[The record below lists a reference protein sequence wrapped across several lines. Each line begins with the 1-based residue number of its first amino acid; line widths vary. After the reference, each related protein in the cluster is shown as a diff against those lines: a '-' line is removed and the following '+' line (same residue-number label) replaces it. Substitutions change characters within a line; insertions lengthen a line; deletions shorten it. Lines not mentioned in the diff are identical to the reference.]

1 MGAPSGAT
9 QSPAPGPAGTGKRRL
24 GPWAIAGIVV
34 LTLIVVAGVIGSIP
48 TGSPSGTPVSNTDV
62 QISSLQW
69 TFSGSAACWN
79 STAAPGLSVPGGSL
93 FNVSLALSY
102 NAPASGPT
110 SCIVTNLA
118 SGTGGFQV
126 VSTDT
131 PLTVP
136 SGTSQ
141 ILNVELRAPNVNES
155 TALSLDAVVSAT
167 SSSSRVNITAVNWGF
182 SGASNCWTTATTPGL
197 SVAGGAQ
204 FTVSIRLNYTAGL
217 LQPSTCT
224 VQSVGVST
232 SGFSLVSANVPLVVA
247 SGGSA
252 TLSVTLRA
260 PSTDQTE
267 ALTLDC
273 QTSSP

>member
-9 QSPAPGPAGTGKRRL
+9 QSSAPGASSTGKRRL

-34 LTLIVVAGVIGSIP
+34 LALIVVAGVIGSIP
-48 TGSPSGTPVSNTDV
+48 TGSSAGAPSTKTDV

-69 TFSGSAACWN
+69 AFSGSAACWN
-79 STAAPGLSVPGGSL
+79 STATPGLNVPGGL
-93 FNVSLALSY
+93 VFNVSIALSY
-102 NAPASGPT
+102 NAAASGPT
-110 SCIVTNLA
+110 SCVVTDVA
-118 SGTGGFQV
+118 STTSGFQEI
-126 VSTDT
+126 SADT
-131 PLTVP
+131 PLSVP
-136 SGTSQ
+136 SGSTE

-155 TALSLDAVVSAT
+155 TALSLDAVVAT
-167 SSSSRVNITAVNWGF
+167 SSSGSRVNITAVNWGF

-197 SVAGGAQ
+197 AVAGGAQ

-217 LQPSTCT
+217 LEPSTCT
-224 VQSVGVST
+224 VKSVAVST
-232 SGFSLVSANVPLVVA
+232 SGFSLVSAIVPLVVS

-260 PSTDQTE
+260 PSADQTE

>member
-9 QSPAPGPAGTGKRRL
+9 QSSAPGTASVGKRRL

-34 LTLIVVAGVIGSIP
+34 LAFIIVAGVIGSIP
-48 TGSPSGTPVSNTDV
+48 TSSSAGTPTSKTDV

-69 TFSGSAACWN
+69 AFSGSATCWN
-79 STAAPGLSVPGGSL
+79 STAAPGLSVPGGL
-93 FNVSLALSY
+93 VFNVSIALSY
-102 NAPASGPT
+102 TATASGPT
-110 SCIVTNLA
+110 SCVVTGVT
-118 SGTGGFQV
+118 STTSGFQEIAA
-126 VSTDT
+126 DT
-131 PLTVP
+131 PLSVP
-136 SGTSQ
+136 SGTTQ
-141 ILNVELRAPNVNES
+141 ILSVELRAPDVNES
-155 TALSLDAVVSAT
+155 TALSLDAVVSGM
-167 SSSSRVNITAVNWGF
+167 SSGSRVNITAVNWGF
-182 SGASNCWTTATTPGL
+182 SGASNCWATATTPGL
-197 SVAGGAQ
+197 AVAGGAQ

-217 LQPSTCT
+217 LDPSTCT

-260 PSTDQTE
+260 PTADQTE